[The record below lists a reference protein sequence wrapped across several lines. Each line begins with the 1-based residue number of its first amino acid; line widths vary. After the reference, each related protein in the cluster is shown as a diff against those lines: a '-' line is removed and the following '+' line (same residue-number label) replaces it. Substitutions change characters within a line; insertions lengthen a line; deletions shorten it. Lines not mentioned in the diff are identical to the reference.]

1 MMDGAAVLALMDLNM
16 QEMYREDART
26 TAGGFIA
33 ERDGMLLCG
42 SPHGSKFTNMLVVVG
57 RGRASAIRSA
67 LDETF
72 RSAGLSCSV
81 WTRAHADRALEN
93 ELRRE
98 GFEELLTVPAMMLSN
113 EVPDPA
119 APPEL
124 ELRPVTDDAGRR
136 DYLGVMVPAWGVYGI
151 DAESTACHFP
161 TVESLVG
168 PMKTA
173 FVAYRDGAAVAG
185 AILYLSHDVAGIG
198 WVGTVP
204 EACSRGYGA
213 AVTWAVVREGR
224 RRGARFANLQASPLG
239 ASVYRRMGF
248 TTPTEYRVFVLRG

>member
-1 MMDGAAVLALMDLNM
+1 MDGAAVLALMDLNM

-42 SPHGSKFTNMLVVVG
+42 SPHGSEFTNMLVVVRG
-57 RGRASAIRSA
+57 GRASAIRSA

-72 RSAGLSCSV
+72 RAARLPCSV
-81 WTRAHADRALEN
+81 WTRAHADGALGD

-98 GFEELLTVPAMMLSN
+98 GFECLLTVPAMMLSN
-113 EVPDPA
+113 DVPA
-119 APPEL
+119 RSAPPEL
-124 ELRPVTDDAGRR
+124 ELRRVIDDAGRR

-161 TVESLVG
+161 TVESLLG

-173 FVAYRDGAAVAG
+173 FVAYHDGAAVAG
-185 AILYLSHDVAGIG
+185 AMLYLSHDVAGIG

-204 EACSRGYGA
+204 EACGRGYGA
-213 AVTWAVVREGR
+213 AVTWAVVGEGR
-224 RRGARFANLQASPLG
+224 RRGARFSNLQASPLG

>member
-1 MMDGAAVLALMDLNM
+1 MDGAAVLALMDLNM

-33 ERDGMLLCG
+33 ERDGMMLCG

-72 RSAGLSCSV
+72 RSAGLPCSV
-81 WTRAHADRALEN
+81 WTRTHADGALEN

-98 GFEELLTVPAMMLSN
+98 GFEDLLTVPAMMLSN
-113 EVPDPA
+113 EVPDPS

-124 ELRPVTDDAGRR
+124 DLRPVADDAGRR
-136 DYLGVMVPAWGVYGI
+136 DYLDVMVPAWGVYGI

-173 FVAYRDGAAVAG
+173 FVAYRDGVPVAG
-185 AILYLSHDVAGIG
+185 AILYLSHEVAGIG

-204 EACSRGYGA
+204 EACGRGYGA

-224 RRGARFANLQASPLG
+224 RRGTRFSNLQASPLG

>member
-1 MMDGAAVLALMDLNM
+1 MDGAAVLALMDLNM
-16 QEMYREDART
+16 QEMYREDTRA
-26 TAGGFIA
+26 TAGGFIV
-33 ERDGMLLCG
+33 ERDGMMLCG
-42 SPHGSKFTNMLVVVG
+42 SPQGSEFTNMLVVVG

-98 GFEELLTVPAMMLSN
+98 GFEYLLTVPAMMLTN
-113 EVPDPA
+113 DVPDPS

-124 ELRPVTDDAGRR
+124 ELRRVTDDAGRR

-168 PMKTA
+168 PMKSA
-173 FVAYRDGAAVAG
+173 FVGYRDGAAVTG
-185 AILYLSHDVAGIG
+185 AILYLSYEVAGIG

-204 EACSRGYGA
+204 EACARGYGA

-224 RRGARFANLQASPLG
+224 RRGARFANLQASPMG
-239 ASVYRRMGF
+239 RPIYERMGF
-248 TTPTEYRVFVLRG
+248 ITPTQYRVLVGTV

>member
-1 MMDGAAVLALMDLNM
+1 MDGAAVLALMDLNM
-16 QEMYREDART
+16 REMYREDART
-26 TAGGFIA
+26 TTGGFIV
-33 ERDGMLLCG
+33 ERDGLMLCG
-42 SPHGSKFTNMLVVVG
+42 SPHGSEFTNMLVVVD
-57 RGRASAIRSA
+57 RGRVTAIRSA

-72 RSAGLSCSV
+72 RSAGLPCSV
-81 WTRAHADRALEN
+81 WMRAHADGALAG
-93 ELRRE
+93 ELCRE

-113 EVPDPA
+113 EVQDPS

-136 DYLGVMVPAWGVYGI
+136 DYLGVMVPAWSVYGI
-151 DAESTACHFP
+151 DPESTASHFP
-161 TVESLVG
+161 TVESLIG

-173 FVAYRDGAAVAG
+173 FIAYRDGAAVAG
-185 AILYLSHDVAGIG
+185 AILYLSHEVAGIG
-198 WVGTVP
+198 WVGTLP

-224 RRGARFANLQASPLG
+224 RRGARFSSLQASPLG